1 MDDYTIRPA
10 LGRDEPFLF
19 EMVYEAL
26 FVPPGSEP
34 FPRSALDQPELLH
47 YASGFGTRHGDVG
60 FVAETRAGEP
70 IGAAWA
76 RLLTSGNRGYGYVDD
91 DTPELSVAVG
101 AGRRND
107 GVGTA
112 LLRRLINVV
121 PRISLSVDTRNPVV
135 RLYERLGFVIVGQ
148 DGTSLT
154 MLRCT

>member
-10 LGRDEPFLF
+10 LKRDEPLLF

-34 FPRSALDQPELLH
+34 FPRSVLDQPELFH
-47 YASGFGTRHGDVG
+47 YASGFGSRLGDVG

-70 IGAAWA
+70 IGAAWV
-76 RLLTSGNRGYGYVDD
+76 RLFTSEIRGYGYVDD

-101 AGRRND
+101 PGRRND

-112 LLRRLINVV
+112 LLRRLIDVA

-135 RLYERLGFVIVGQ
+135 RLYERLGFVKVGQ

-154 MLRCT
+154 MFRGT